1 MGEVWQLSAE
11 YHPYYGDLIKV
22 ETGRRI
28 SIRRTF
34 VSANGNSYMSAVD

>member
-11 YHPYYGDLIKV
+11 YHPYYGDLVKV
-22 ETGRRI
+22 ETGRR
-28 SIRRTF
+28 IRRTF

>member
-1 MGEVWQLSAE
+1 MDEVWQLSGE
-11 YHPYYGDLIKV
+11 YHLDYGDVVKV

-34 VSANGNSYMSAVD
+34 VFAKRK